1 MQKKNFCPYCGAKL
15 SGEVRFCPQCGK
27 KLEDDSINNSEEVSQ
42 EESIEENIP
51 EQHSSEEIVSDNTPK
66 KQNEGNEIPEEFP
79 DGLDEN
85 PSGIKKSKTS
95 VFIKII
101 IGIVVAGLLFGLG
114 YKLFDVVDN
123 KKAQKQAETKK
134 EDTKKTPEKESN
146 SKKIGDQTFHTN
158 IKGIGEAEFI
168 SNTPNTN
175 ESKYADATFEIEK
188 DGKTYEKL
196 PGYEKNN
203 IRKDKVFQSVDAVSF
218 QDCNSDNADDIII
231 INSYKVNKNVK
242 TESRIYI
249 QGSDQK
255 FTLDKDLS
263 TRVNENGSLATV
275 ADIVDYLKQEESNT
289 AEISSKSEQKNSG
302 QEASS
307 DEWKQE
313 ESNTAEISFKS
324 EQKNSG
330 QEASSDEWKQAYINW
345 VNQRPD
351 WTYVL
356 FDVNGDDI
364 PEIAAHSGNMAD
376 GGAVGTYANGKVQE
390 IPIARGGLISVQG
403 QNVVDNSDGHMGRYY
418 DYVYKI
424 DDGRWVQI
432 GDGEYGDDGD
442 TTMET
447 DKYGN
452 STIKFVYT
460 WNGEKVSEDEYS
472 ANLKKLIDV
481 DLADDIGYQ
490 EVSSSEIISQIRN
503 YTNDNKIILKQE
515 DGK

>member
-15 SGEVRFCPQCGK
+15 SSEVRFCPQCGK

-42 EESIEENIP
+42 EESIGENIP
-51 EQHSSEEIVSDNTPK
+51 EQHSSGEIVSDNTPK
-66 KQNEGNEIPEEFP
+66 KQNEGNEITEEFP

-85 PSGIKKSKTS
+85 PSGIKKSKTP
-95 VFIKII
+95 VFIKSI

-134 EDTKKTPEKESN
+134 EDTKKIPEKESN

-158 IKGIGEAEFI
+158 IKGIGEVEFI

-231 INSYKVNKNVK
+231 INSYKENENVK
-242 TESRIYI
+242 IESRIYI

-263 TRVNENGSLATV
+263 TRVNENGLLATV

-289 AEISSKSEQKNSG
+289 AEISS
-302 QEASS
+302 
-307 DEWKQE
+307 
-313 ESNTAEISFKS
+313 KS

-403 QNVVDNSDGHMGRYY
+403 QNVVDNSDGHVGRYY
-418 DYVYKI
+418 DCVYKI

-481 DLADDIGYQ
+481 DLADEIGYQ

>member
-1 MQKKNFCPYCGAKL
+1 MQMKNFCPYCGAKL
-15 SGEVRFCPQCGK
+15 SSEVRFCPQCGK

-42 EESIEENIP
+42 EESIGENIP

-146 SKKIGDQTFHTN
+146 SKDTKKTPEKESNSKKIGDQTFHTN

-231 INSYKVNKNVK
+231 INSYKENENVK
-242 TESRIYI
+242 IESRIYI

-307 DEWKQE
+307 DEWKQ
-313 ESNTAEISFKS
+313 
-324 EQKNSG
+324 
-330 QEASSDEWKQAYINW
+330 AYINW

-351 WTYVL
+351 WTYEL

-418 DYVYKI
+418 DCVYKI

-481 DLADDIGYQ
+481 DLADEIGYQ
-490 EVSSSEIISQIRN
+490 EISSSEIISQIRN

>member
-15 SGEVRFCPQCGK
+15 SSEVRFCPQCGK

-42 EESIEENIP
+42 EESIGENIP

-134 EDTKKTPEKESN
+134 EDTKKTPEKESNSKDTKKTPEKESN

-263 TRVNENGSLATV
+263 TRVNENGLLATV

-289 AEISSKSEQKNSG
+289 AEISS
-302 QEASS
+302 
-307 DEWKQE
+307 
-313 ESNTAEISFKS
+313 KS

-403 QNVVDNSDGHMGRYY
+403 QNVVDNSDGHVGRYY
-418 DYVYKI
+418 DCVYKI

-481 DLADDIGYQ
+481 DLADEIGYQ
-490 EVSSSEIISQIRN
+490 EVSSSEIISQIRK

>member
-15 SGEVRFCPQCGK
+15 SSEVRFCPQCGK

-42 EESIEENIP
+42 EESIGENIP

-146 SKKIGDQTFHTN
+146 SKDTKKTPEKESNSKKIGDQTFHTN

-231 INSYKVNKNVK
+231 INSYKENENVK
-242 TESRIYI
+242 IESRIYI

-307 DEWKQE
+307 DEWKQ
-313 ESNTAEISFKS
+313 
-324 EQKNSG
+324 
-330 QEASSDEWKQAYINW
+330 AYINW
-345 VNQRPD
+345 VNQRLD

-403 QNVVDNSDGHMGRYY
+403 QNVVDNSDGHVGRYY

-481 DLADDIGYQ
+481 DLADEIGYQ

>member
-15 SGEVRFCPQCGK
+15 SSEVRFCPQCGK
-27 KLEDDSINNSEEVSQ
+27 KLEDDNINNSEEVSQ
-42 EESIEENIP
+42 EESIGENIP

-146 SKKIGDQTFHTN
+146 SKDTKKTPKKESNSKKIGDQTFHTN
-158 IKGIGEAEFI
+158 IKGIGEVEFI

-231 INSYKVNKNVK
+231 INSYKENENVK

-263 TRVNENGSLATV
+263 TRVNENGLLATV

-289 AEISSKSEQKNSG
+289 AEISS
-302 QEASS
+302 
-307 DEWKQE
+307 
-313 ESNTAEISFKS
+313 KS

-403 QNVVDNSDGHMGRYY
+403 QNVVDNSDGHVGRYY
-418 DYVYKI
+418 DCVYKI

-481 DLADDIGYQ
+481 DLADEIGYQ

>member
-1 MQKKNFCPYCGAKL
+1 M
-15 SGEVRFCPQCGK
+15 
-27 KLEDDSINNSEEVSQ
+27 
-42 EESIEENIP
+42 
-51 EQHSSEEIVSDNTPK
+51 
-66 KQNEGNEIPEEFP
+66 
-79 DGLDEN
+79 DEN

-231 INSYKVNKNVK
+231 INSYKENENVK

-263 TRVNENGSLATV
+263 TRVNENGSLTTV

-307 DEWKQE
+307 DEY
-313 ESNTAEISFKS
+313 
-324 EQKNSG
+324 
-330 QEASSDEWKQAYINW
+330 EWKQAYINW

-403 QNVVDNSDGHMGRYY
+403 QNVVDNSDGHVGRYY

-481 DLADDIGYQ
+481 DLADEIGYQ

>member
-51 EQHSSEEIVSDNTPK
+51 EQHSSGEIVSDNTPK
-66 KQNEGNEIPEEFP
+66 KKNEGNEITEEFP

-85 PSGIKKSKTS
+85 PSGIKKSKTP
-95 VFIKII
+95 VFIKSI

-134 EDTKKTPEKESN
+134 EDTKKIPEKESN

-158 IKGIGEAEFI
+158 IKGIGEVEFI

-231 INSYKVNKNVK
+231 INSYKENENVK
-242 TESRIYI
+242 IESRIYI

-289 AEISSKSEQKNSG
+289 AEISS
-302 QEASS
+302 
-307 DEWKQE
+307 
-313 ESNTAEISFKS
+313 KS

-403 QNVVDNSDGHMGRYY
+403 QNVVDNSDGHVGRYY

-481 DLADDIGYQ
+481 DLADEIGYQ

>member
-15 SGEVRFCPQCGK
+15 SSEVRFCPQCGK

-42 EESIEENIP
+42 EESIGENIP

-66 KQNEGNEIPEEFP
+66 KQNEGNEISEEFP

-85 PSGIKKSKTS
+85 PSGIKKSKTP
-95 VFIKII
+95 VFIKSI

-134 EDTKKTPEKESN
+134 EDTKKIPEKESN

-158 IKGIGEAEFI
+158 IKGIGEVEFI

-218 QDCNSDNADDIII
+218 QNCNSDNADDIII
-231 INSYKVNKNVK
+231 INSYKENENVK

-263 TRVNENGSLATV
+263 TRVNENGSLTTV

-289 AEISSKSEQKNSG
+289 AEISS
-302 QEASS
+302 
-307 DEWKQE
+307 
-313 ESNTAEISFKS
+313 KS

-390 IPIARGGLISVQG
+390 IPIARCGLISVQG

-481 DLADDIGYQ
+481 DLADEIGYQ

>member
-15 SGEVRFCPQCGK
+15 SSEVRFCPQCGK

-42 EESIEENIP
+42 EESIGENIP

-146 SKKIGDQTFHTN
+146 SKDTKKTPEKESNSKKIGDQTFHTN

-231 INSYKVNKNVK
+231 INSYKENENVK
-242 TESRIYI
+242 IESRIYI

-263 TRVNENGSLATV
+263 TRVNENGSLTTV

-289 AEISSKSEQKNSG
+289 AEISSKSEQKNS
-302 QEASS
+302 A
-307 DEWKQE
+307 
-313 ESNTAEISFKS
+313 
-324 EQKNSG
+324 

-356 FDVNGDDI
+356 IDVNGDDI

-403 QNVVDNSDGHMGRYY
+403 QNVVDNSDGHVGRYY
-418 DYVYKI
+418 DCVYKI

-481 DLADDIGYQ
+481 DLADEIGYQ

>member
-15 SGEVRFCPQCGK
+15 SSEVRFCPQCGK

-42 EESIEENIP
+42 EESIGENIP

-85 PSGIKKSKTS
+85 PSGIKKSKTP
-95 VFIKII
+95 VFIKSI
-101 IGIVVAGLLFGLG
+101 IGIVVAGVLFGLG

-134 EDTKKTPEKESN
+134 ENTKKIPEKESN

-158 IKGIGEAEFI
+158 IKGIGEVEFI

-231 INSYKVNKNVK
+231 INSYKENENVK

-307 DEWKQE
+307 DEWKE
-313 ESNTAEISFKS
+313 
-324 EQKNSG
+324 
-330 QEASSDEWKQAYINW
+330 AYINW

-390 IPIARGGLISVQG
+390 IPIARCGLISVQG

-432 GDGEYGDDGD
+432 GDGEYGDDKD

-481 DLADDIGYQ
+481 DLADEIGYQ

>member
-15 SGEVRFCPQCGK
+15 SSEVRFCPQCGK

-42 EESIEENIP
+42 EESIGENIP

-85 PSGIKKSKTS
+85 PSGIKKSKTP

-158 IKGIGEAEFI
+158 IKGIGEVEFI

-188 DGKTYEKL
+188 DGKTYEKF

-231 INSYKVNKNVK
+231 INSYKENENVK
-242 TESRIYI
+242 IESRIYI

-307 DEWKQE
+307 DEWKQ
-313 ESNTAEISFKS
+313 
-324 EQKNSG
+324 
-330 QEASSDEWKQAYINW
+330 AYINW

-351 WTYVL
+351 WIYVL

-403 QNVVDNSDGHMGRYY
+403 QNVVDNSDGHVGRYY

-481 DLADDIGYQ
+481 DLADEIGYQ

>member
-15 SGEVRFCPQCGK
+15 SSEVRFCPQCGK

-42 EESIEENIP
+42 EESIGENIP

-66 KQNEGNEIPEEFP
+66 KQNEGNEITEEFP

-85 PSGIKKSKTS
+85 PSEIKKSKTT

-101 IGIVVAGLLFGLG
+101 IGIVVAGVLFGLG

-158 IKGIGEAEFI
+158 IKGIGEVEFI

-231 INSYKVNKNVK
+231 INSYKENENVK

-307 DEWKQE
+307 DEWKE
-313 ESNTAEISFKS
+313 
-324 EQKNSG
+324 
-330 QEASSDEWKQAYINW
+330 AYINW

-403 QNVVDNSDGHMGRYY
+403 QNVVDNSDGHVGRYY
-418 DYVYKI
+418 DCVYKI

-481 DLADDIGYQ
+481 DLADEIGYQ

>member
-15 SGEVRFCPQCGK
+15 SSEVRFCPQCGK

-42 EESIEENIP
+42 EESIGENIP

-66 KQNEGNEIPEEFP
+66 KQNEGNEISEEFP

-85 PSGIKKSKTS
+85 PSGIKKSKTP
-95 VFIKII
+95 VFIKSI

-134 EDTKKTPEKESN
+134 EDTKKIPEKESN

-158 IKGIGEAEFI
+158 IKGIGEVEFI

-231 INSYKVNKNVK
+231 INSYKENENVK

-263 TRVNENGSLATV
+263 TRVNENGSLTTV

-289 AEISSKSEQKNSG
+289 AEISS
-302 QEASS
+302 
-307 DEWKQE
+307 
-313 ESNTAEISFKS
+313 KS

-390 IPIARGGLISVQG
+390 IPIARCGLISVQG

-418 DYVYKI
+418 DCVYKI
-424 DDGRWVQI
+424 DDGRWIQI
-432 GDGEYGDDGD
+432 GDGEYRDDGD

-481 DLADDIGYQ
+481 DLADEIGYQ

>member
-15 SGEVRFCPQCGK
+15 SSEVRFCPQCGK

-42 EESIEENIP
+42 EESIGENIP

-134 EDTKKTPEKESN
+134 EDTKKTPEKESNSKDTKKTPEKESN

-242 TESRIYI
+242 IESRIYI

-289 AEISSKSEQKNSG
+289 AEISS
-302 QEASS
+302 
-307 DEWKQE
+307 
-313 ESNTAEISFKS
+313 KS

-403 QNVVDNSDGHMGRYY
+403 QNVVDNSDGHVGRYY

-442 TTMET
+442 ITMET

-481 DLADDIGYQ
+481 DLADEIGYH

-515 DGK
+515 DAK

>member
-15 SGEVRFCPQCGK
+15 SSEVRFCPQCGK

-51 EQHSSEEIVSDNTPK
+51 EQHSSGEIVSDNTPK
-66 KQNEGNEIPEEFP
+66 KQNEGNEITEEFP

-85 PSGIKKSKTS
+85 PSVIKKSKTT

-158 IKGIGEAEFI
+158 IKGIGEVEFI

-188 DGKTYEKL
+188 DGKRYEKL

-231 INSYKVNKNVK
+231 INSYKENENVK

-307 DEWKQE
+307 DEWKQ
-313 ESNTAEISFKS
+313 
-324 EQKNSG
+324 
-330 QEASSDEWKQAYINW
+330 AYINW

-351 WTYVL
+351 WTYEL

-418 DYVYKI
+418 DCVYKI

-442 TTMET
+442 ITMET

-481 DLADDIGYQ
+481 DLADEIGYQ
-490 EVSSSEIISQIRN
+490 EISSSEIISQIRN

>member
-15 SGEVRFCPQCGK
+15 SSEVRFCPQCGK

-42 EESIEENIP
+42 EESIGENIP
-51 EQHSSEEIVSDNTPK
+51 EQHSSEEIVSDNTSK

-146 SKKIGDQTFHTN
+146 SKDTKKTPEKESNSKKIGDQTFHTN

-196 PGYEKNN
+196 PEYEKNN

-231 INSYKVNKNVK
+231 INSYKENENVK

-263 TRVNENGSLATV
+263 TRVNENGSLTTV

-289 AEISSKSEQKNSG
+289 AEISS
-302 QEASS
+302 
-307 DEWKQE
+307 
-313 ESNTAEISFKS
+313 KS

-390 IPIARGGLISVQG
+390 IPIARCGLISVQG

-432 GDGEYGDDGD
+432 GDGEYGDNGD

-481 DLADDIGYQ
+481 DLADEIGYQ
-490 EVSSSEIISQIRN
+490 EVSSSEIISQIRK

>member
-15 SGEVRFCPQCGK
+15 SSEVRFCPQCGK

-42 EESIEENIP
+42 EESIGENIP

-66 KQNEGNEIPEEFP
+66 KQNEGNEISEEFP

-134 EDTKKTPEKESN
+134 EDTKKTPEKESNSKDTKKTPEKESN

-231 INSYKVNKNVK
+231 INSYKENENVK
-242 TESRIYI
+242 IESRIYI

-289 AEISSKSEQKNSG
+289 AEISS
-302 QEASS
+302 
-307 DEWKQE
+307 
-313 ESNTAEISFKS
+313 KS

-472 ANLKKLIDV
+472 ANLKKMIDV

>member
-15 SGEVRFCPQCGK
+15 SSEVRFCPQCGK

-42 EESIEENIP
+42 EESIGENIP

-66 KQNEGNEIPEEFP
+66 KQNEGNEISEEFP

-85 PSGIKKSKTS
+85 PSGIRKSKTP
-95 VFIKII
+95 VFIKSI
-101 IGIVVAGLLFGLG
+101 IGIVVAGVLFGLG

-146 SKKIGDQTFHTN
+146 SKDTKKTPEKESNSKKFGDQTFHTN

-307 DEWKQE
+307 DEWKQ
-313 ESNTAEISFKS
+313 
-324 EQKNSG
+324 
-330 QEASSDEWKQAYINW
+330 AYINW

-403 QNVVDNSDGHMGRYY
+403 QNVVDNSDGHVGRYY
-418 DYVYKI
+418 DCVYKI

-432 GDGEYGDDGD
+432 GDGEYGDNGD

-481 DLADDIGYQ
+481 DLADVIGYQ
-490 EVSSSEIISQIRN
+490 GLSSSEIISQIQN
-503 YTNDNKIILKQE
+503 YTNDNKTILKQE

>member
-51 EQHSSEEIVSDNTPK
+51 EQHSSGEIVSDNTPK
-66 KQNEGNEIPEEFP
+66 KKNEGNEITEEFP

-85 PSGIKKSKTS
+85 PSGIKKSKTP
-95 VFIKII
+95 VFIKSI

-134 EDTKKTPEKESN
+134 EDTKKIPEKESN

-158 IKGIGEAEFI
+158 IKGIGEVEFI

-231 INSYKVNKNVK
+231 INSYKENENVK

-275 ADIVDYLKQEESNT
+275 ADIVDYLKQEESNA
-289 AEISSKSEQKNSG
+289 AEISS
-302 QEASS
+302 
-307 DEWKQE
+307 
-313 ESNTAEISFKS
+313 KS

-351 WTYVL
+351 WTYEL

-364 PEIAAHSGNMAD
+364 PEIAAIGTCMAD

-390 IPIARGGLISVQG
+390 IPIARCGLISVQG

-447 DKYGN
+447 DKYGK

-460 WNGEKVSEDEYS
+460 WNGGKVSEDEYS

-481 DLADDIGYQ
+481 DLADVIGYQ
-490 EVSSSEIISQIRN
+490 GLSSSEIISQIRN

>member
-15 SGEVRFCPQCGK
+15 SSEVRFCPQCGK

-42 EESIEENIP
+42 EESIGENIP

-66 KQNEGNEIPEEFP
+66 KQNEGNEISEEFP

-85 PSGIKKSKTS
+85 PSGIRKSKTP
-95 VFIKII
+95 VFIKSI
-101 IGIVVAGLLFGLG
+101 IGIVVAGVLFGLG

-134 EDTKKTPEKESN
+134 ENTKKIPEKESN

-158 IKGIGEAEFI
+158 IKGIGEVEFI

-231 INSYKVNKNVK
+231 INSYKENENVK

-263 TRVNENGSLATV
+263 TRVNENGSLTTV
-275 ADIVDYLKQEESNT
+275 ADIVDYLKQEEPNA
-289 AEISSKSEQKNSG
+289 AEKSSESRQVV
-302 QEASS
+302 SS

-313 ESNTAEISFKS
+313 
-324 EQKNSG
+324 
-330 QEASSDEWKQAYINW
+330 YINW

-390 IPIARGGLISVQG
+390 IPIARYGLISVQG

-424 DDGRWVQI
+424 DDGKWVQI
-432 GDGEYGDDGD
+432 GDGEYGDGGD
-442 TTMET
+442 ATVET
-447 DKYGN
+447 DEYGN
-452 STIKFVYT
+452 DIINFKYT
-460 WNGEKVSEDEYS
+460 WNGEEVSEDEYS
-472 ANLKKLIDV
+472 AKLKKVIDV
-481 DLADDIGYQ
+481 DLADEIGYQ
-490 EVSSSEIISQIRN
+490 EVSSSQIISQIQN
-503 YTNDNKIILKQE
+503 YTNDNKTILKQE

>member
-15 SGEVRFCPQCGK
+15 SGEVCFCPQCGK

>member
-42 EESIEENIP
+42 EESIGENIP

-85 PSGIKKSKTS
+85 PSGIKKSKTP

-158 IKGIGEAEFI
+158 IKGIGEVEFI

-231 INSYKVNKNVK
+231 INSYKENENVK
-242 TESRIYI
+242 IESRIYI

-289 AEISSKSEQKNSG
+289 AEISS
-302 QEASS
+302 
-307 DEWKQE
+307 
-313 ESNTAEISFKS
+313 KS

-390 IPIARGGLISVQG
+390 IPIARCGLISVQG

-432 GDGEYGDDGD
+432 GDGEYGDDKD

-481 DLADDIGYQ
+481 DLADEIGYQ

>member
-15 SGEVRFCPQCGK
+15 SSEVRFCPQCGK

-42 EESIEENIP
+42 EESIGENIP

-66 KQNEGNEIPEEFP
+66 KQNEGNEISEEFP

-85 PSGIKKSKTS
+85 PSGIKKSKTP
-95 VFIKII
+95 VFIKSI

-134 EDTKKTPEKESN
+134 EDTKKIPEKESNSKDTKKTPEKESN

-158 IKGIGEAEFI
+158 IKGIGEVEFI

-307 DEWKQE
+307 DEWKQ
-313 ESNTAEISFKS
+313 
-324 EQKNSG
+324 
-330 QEASSDEWKQAYINW
+330 AYINW

-351 WTYVL
+351 WTYEL

-364 PEIAAHSGNMAD
+364 PEIAAIGTCMAD

-390 IPIARGGLISVQG
+390 IPIARCGLISVQG

-447 DKYGN
+447 DKYGK

-481 DLADDIGYQ
+481 DLADVIGYQ
-490 EVSSSEIISQIRN
+490 GLSSSEIISQIRN

>member
-1 MQKKNFCPYCGAKL
+1 MMIKIYNYVEEKEMQKKNFCPYCGAKL
-15 SGEVRFCPQCGK
+15 SSEVRFCPQCGK

-42 EESIEENIP
+42 EESIGENIP

-66 KQNEGNEIPEEFP
+66 KQNEGNEISEEFP

-134 EDTKKTPEKESN
+134 EDTKKTPEKESNSKDTKKTPEKESN

-307 DEWKQE
+307 DEWKQ
-313 ESNTAEISFKS
+313 
-324 EQKNSG
+324 
-330 QEASSDEWKQAYINW
+330 AYINW

-403 QNVVDNSDGHMGRYY
+403 QNVVDNSDGHVGRYY
-418 DYVYKI
+418 DCVYKI

-432 GDGEYGDDGD
+432 GDGEYGDNGD

-481 DLADDIGYQ
+481 DLADEIGYQ
-490 EVSSSEIISQIRN
+490 EVSSSEIISQIRK

>member
-15 SGEVRFCPQCGK
+15 SSEVRFCPQCGK

-42 EESIEENIP
+42 EESIGENIP

-66 KQNEGNEIPEEFP
+66 KQNEGNEISEEFP

-85 PSGIKKSKTS
+85 PSGIKKSKTP
-95 VFIKII
+95 VFIKSI

-134 EDTKKTPEKESN
+134 EDTKKIPEKESN

-158 IKGIGEAEFI
+158 IKGIGEVEFI

-231 INSYKVNKNVK
+231 INSYKENENVK

-263 TRVNENGSLATV
+263 TRVNENGSLTTV

-307 DEWKQE
+307 DEWKQ
-313 ESNTAEISFKS
+313 
-324 EQKNSG
+324 
-330 QEASSDEWKQAYINW
+330 AYINW

-356 FDVNGDDI
+356 IDVNGDDI
-364 PEIAAHSGNMAD
+364 PEIATIGTCMAD
-376 GGAVGTYANGKVQE
+376 GGAVATYANGEVQE
-390 IPIARGGLISVQG
+390 LQTYRAGIFYMQG
-403 QNVVDNSDGHMGRYY
+403 QNAIDNEDGNMGNYY
-418 DYVYKI
+418 DRVFKI
-424 DDGRWVQI
+424 EDGKWVQI
-432 GDGEYGDDGD
+432 GDGAYGDESDDPVEIDEYGND
-442 TTMET
+442 TINF
-447 DKYGN
+447 K
-452 STIKFVYT
+452 YT
-460 WNGEKVSEDEYS
+460 WNGKDVSEEEYS
-472 ANLKKLIDV
+472 SNLGKVFNIDRAELISEQGIS
-481 DLADDIGYQ
+481 A
-490 EVSSSEIISQIRN
+490 SEIITQIQN
-503 YTNDNKIILKQE
+503 F
-515 DGK
+515 

>member
-15 SGEVRFCPQCGK
+15 SSEVRFCPQCGK

-42 EESIEENIP
+42 EESIGENIP

-85 PSGIKKSKTS
+85 PSGIKKSKTP
-95 VFIKII
+95 VFIKSI

-158 IKGIGEAEFI
+158 IKGIGEVEFI

-231 INSYKVNKNVK
+231 INSYKENENVK

-307 DEWKQE
+307 DEWKQ
-313 ESNTAEISFKS
+313 
-324 EQKNSG
+324 
-330 QEASSDEWKQAYINW
+330 AYINW

-356 FDVNGDDI
+356 IDVNGDDI

-403 QNVVDNSDGHMGRYY
+403 QNVVDNSDGHVGRYY

-481 DLADDIGYQ
+481 DLADEIGYQ

>member
-15 SGEVRFCPQCGK
+15 SSEVRFCPQCGK

-42 EESIEENIP
+42 EESIGENIP
-51 EQHSSEEIVSDNTPK
+51 EQHSSGEIVSDNTPK
-66 KQNEGNEIPEEFP
+66 KQNEGNEITEEFP

-85 PSGIKKSKTS
+85 PSGIKKSKTP
-95 VFIKII
+95 VFIKSI

-134 EDTKKTPEKESN
+134 EDTKKIPEKESN

-158 IKGIGEAEFI
+158 IKGIGEVEFI

-231 INSYKVNKNVK
+231 INSYKENENVK
-242 TESRIYI
+242 IESRIYI

-263 TRVNENGSLATV
+263 TRVNENGLLATV

-307 DEWKQE
+307 DEWKE
-313 ESNTAEISFKS
+313 
-324 EQKNSG
+324 
-330 QEASSDEWKQAYINW
+330 AYINW

-390 IPIARGGLISVQG
+390 IPIARCGLISVQG

-418 DYVYKI
+418 DCVYKI

-481 DLADDIGYQ
+481 DLADEIGYQ

>member
-15 SGEVRFCPQCGK
+15 SSEVRFCPQCGK

-42 EESIEENIP
+42 EESIGENIP

-134 EDTKKTPEKESN
+134 EDTKKIPEKESN

-158 IKGIGEAEFI
+158 IKGIGEVEFI

-231 INSYKVNKNVK
+231 INSYKENENVK

-307 DEWKQE
+307 DEWKE
-313 ESNTAEISFKS
+313 
-324 EQKNSG
+324 
-330 QEASSDEWKQAYINW
+330 AYINW

-403 QNVVDNSDGHMGRYY
+403 QNVVDNSDGHVGRYY
-418 DYVYKI
+418 DCVYKI

-432 GDGEYGDDGD
+432 GDGEYGDNGD

-481 DLADDIGYQ
+481 DLADEIGYQ
-490 EVSSSEIISQIRN
+490 EVSSSEIISQIRK

>member
-15 SGEVRFCPQCGK
+15 SSEVRFCPQCGK

-42 EESIEENIP
+42 EESIGENIP
-51 EQHSSEEIVSDNTPK
+51 EQHSSGEIVSDNTPK
-66 KQNEGNEIPEEFP
+66 KQNEGNEITEEFP

-85 PSGIKKSKTS
+85 PSGIKKSKTP
-95 VFIKII
+95 VFIKSI

-134 EDTKKTPEKESN
+134 EDTKKIPEKESN

-158 IKGIGEAEFI
+158 IKGIGEVEFI

-203 IRKDKVFQSVDAVSF
+203 IRKDKVFQGVDAVSF

-231 INSYKVNKNVK
+231 INSYKENENVK
-242 TESRIYI
+242 IESRIYI

-263 TRVNENGSLATV
+263 TRVNENGLLATV

-289 AEISSKSEQKNSG
+289 AEISS
-302 QEASS
+302 
-307 DEWKQE
+307 
-313 ESNTAEISFKS
+313 KS

-403 QNVVDNSDGHMGRYY
+403 QNVVDNSDGHVGRYY
-418 DYVYKI
+418 DCVYKI

-432 GDGEYGDDGD
+432 GDGDYGDDGD

-481 DLADDIGYQ
+481 DLADEIGYQ

>member
-15 SGEVRFCPQCGK
+15 SSEVRFCPQCGK

-42 EESIEENIP
+42 EESIGENIP

-66 KQNEGNEIPEEFP
+66 KQNEGNEISEEFP

-85 PSGIKKSKTS
+85 PSGIKKSKTP
-95 VFIKII
+95 VFIKSI

-158 IKGIGEAEFI
+158 IKGIGEVEFI

-196 PGYEKNN
+196 PEYEKNN
-203 IRKDKVFQSVDAVSF
+203 IRKDKVFQSVVAVSF

-231 INSYKVNKNVK
+231 INSYKENENVK

-307 DEWKQE
+307 DEWKQ
-313 ESNTAEISFKS
+313 
-324 EQKNSG
+324 
-330 QEASSDEWKQAYINW
+330 AYINW

-351 WTYVL
+351 WTYEL

-418 DYVYKI
+418 DCVYKI

-442 TTMET
+442 ITMET

-481 DLADDIGYQ
+481 DLADEIGYQ
-490 EVSSSEIISQIRN
+490 EISSSEIISQIRN

>member
-15 SGEVRFCPQCGK
+15 SSEVRFCPQCGK

-42 EESIEENIP
+42 EESIGENIP
-51 EQHSSEEIVSDNTPK
+51 EQHSSGEIVSDNTPK
-66 KQNEGNEIPEEFP
+66 KQNEGNEITEEFP

-85 PSGIKKSKTS
+85 PSEIKKSKTT

-134 EDTKKTPEKESN
+134 ENTKKIPEKESN

-158 IKGIGEAEFI
+158 IKGIGEVEFI

-231 INSYKVNKNVK
+231 INSYKENENVK

-307 DEWKQE
+307 DEWKE
-313 ESNTAEISFKS
+313 
-324 EQKNSG
+324 
-330 QEASSDEWKQAYINW
+330 AYINW

-403 QNVVDNSDGHMGRYY
+403 QNVVDNSDGHVGRYY
-418 DYVYKI
+418 DCVYKI

-432 GDGEYGDDGD
+432 GDGEYGDNGD

-481 DLADDIGYQ
+481 DLADEIGYQ
-490 EVSSSEIISQIRN
+490 EVSSSEIISQIRK

>member
-15 SGEVRFCPQCGK
+15 SSEVRFCPQCGK

-51 EQHSSEEIVSDNTPK
+51 EQHSSGEIVLDNTPK
-66 KQNEGNEIPEEFP
+66 KKNEGNEIPEEFP

-85 PSGIKKSKTS
+85 PSGIKKSKTP

-158 IKGIGEAEFI
+158 IKGIGEVEFI

-307 DEWKQE
+307 DEWKQ
-313 ESNTAEISFKS
+313 
-324 EQKNSG
+324 
-330 QEASSDEWKQAYINW
+330 AYINW

-403 QNVVDNSDGHMGRYY
+403 QNVVDNSDGHVGRYY
-418 DYVYKI
+418 DCVYKI

-432 GDGEYGDDGD
+432 GDGEYGDNGD

-481 DLADDIGYQ
+481 DLADEIGYQ
-490 EVSSSEIISQIRN
+490 EVSSSEIISQIRK

>member
-51 EQHSSEEIVSDNTPK
+51 EQHSSGEIVSDNTPK
-66 KQNEGNEIPEEFP
+66 KKNEGNEITEEFP

-85 PSGIKKSKTS
+85 PSGIKKSKTP

-158 IKGIGEAEFI
+158 IKGIGEVEFI

-188 DGKTYEKL
+188 DGKTYEKF

-231 INSYKVNKNVK
+231 INSYKENENVK
-242 TESRIYI
+242 IESRIYI

-307 DEWKQE
+307 DEWKQ
-313 ESNTAEISFKS
+313 
-324 EQKNSG
+324 
-330 QEASSDEWKQAYINW
+330 AYINW

-351 WTYVL
+351 WIYVL

-403 QNVVDNSDGHMGRYY
+403 QNVVDNSDGHVGRYY

-481 DLADDIGYQ
+481 DLADEIGYQ
-490 EVSSSEIISQIRN
+490 EVSSSEIITQIQN
-503 YTNDNKIILKQE
+503 F
-515 DGK
+515 

>member
-51 EQHSSEEIVSDNTPK
+51 EQHSSGEIVSDNTPK
-66 KQNEGNEIPEEFP
+66 KKNEGNEITEEFP

-85 PSGIKKSKTS
+85 PSGIKKSKTP

-134 EDTKKTPEKESN
+134 ENTKKIPEKESN

-158 IKGIGEAEFI
+158 IKGIGEVEFI

-263 TRVNENGSLATV
+263 TRVNENGSLTTV
-275 ADIVDYLKQEESNT
+275 ADIVDYLKQEEPNA
-289 AEISSKSEQKNSG
+289 AEKSSESRQVV
-302 QEASS
+302 SS

-313 ESNTAEISFKS
+313 
-324 EQKNSG
+324 
-330 QEASSDEWKQAYINW
+330 YINW

-390 IPIARGGLISVQG
+390 IPIARYGLISVQG

-424 DDGRWVQI
+424 DDGKWVQI
-432 GDGEYGDDGD
+432 GDGEYGDGGD
-442 TTMET
+442 ATVET
-447 DKYGN
+447 DEYGN
-452 STIKFVYT
+452 DTINFKYT
-460 WNGEKVSEDEYS
+460 WNGEEVSEDEYS
-472 ANLKKLIDV
+472 AKLKKVIDV
-481 DLADDIGYQ
+481 DLADEIGYQ
-490 EVSSSEIISQIRN
+490 EVSSSQIISQIQN
-503 YTNDNKIILKQE
+503 YTNDNKTILKQE

>member
-15 SGEVRFCPQCGK
+15 SSEVRFCPQCGK

-42 EESIEENIP
+42 EESIGENIP

-66 KQNEGNEIPEEFP
+66 KQNEGNEISEEFP

-85 PSGIKKSKTS
+85 PSGIRKSKTP
-95 VFIKII
+95 VFIKSI
-101 IGIVVAGLLFGLG
+101 IGIVVAGVLFGLG

-134 EDTKKTPEKESN
+134 ENTKKIPEKESN

-158 IKGIGEAEFI
+158 IKGIGEVEFI

-175 ESKYADATFEIEK
+175 ESKYADATFEIER

-307 DEWKQE
+307 DEWKE
-313 ESNTAEISFKS
+313 
-324 EQKNSG
+324 
-330 QEASSDEWKQAYINW
+330 AYINW

-390 IPIARGGLISVQG
+390 IPIARCGLISVQG

-418 DYVYKI
+418 DCVYKI

-432 GDGEYGDDGD
+432 GDGEYGDNGD

-481 DLADDIGYQ
+481 DLADEIGYQ

>member
-15 SGEVRFCPQCGK
+15 SSEVRFCPQCGK
-27 KLEDDSINNSEEVSQ
+27 KLEDDIINNSEEVSQ
-42 EESIEENIP
+42 EESIGENIP

-66 KQNEGNEIPEEFP
+66 KQNEGNEISEEFP

-85 PSGIKKSKTS
+85 PSGIKKSKTP
-95 VFIKII
+95 VFIKSI
-101 IGIVVAGLLFGLG
+101 IGIVVAGVLFGLG

-134 EDTKKTPEKESN
+134 ENTKKIPEKESN

-158 IKGIGEAEFI
+158 IKGIGEVEFI

-231 INSYKVNKNVK
+231 INSYKENENVK

-255 FTLDKDLS
+255 FTLDKELS
-263 TRVNENGSLATV
+263 TKVNENGSLTTV
-275 ADIVDYLKQEESNT
+275 TDIVDYLKQEEPNA
-289 AEISSKSEQKNSG
+289 AEKSSESRQVV
-302 QEASS
+302 SS

-313 ESNTAEISFKS
+313 
-324 EQKNSG
+324 
-330 QEASSDEWKQAYINW
+330 YINW

-390 IPIARGGLISVQG
+390 IPIARYGLISVQG

-424 DDGRWVQI
+424 DDGKWVQI
-432 GDGEYGDDGD
+432 GDGEYGDGGD
-442 TTMET
+442 ATVET
-447 DKYGN
+447 DEYGN
-452 STIKFVYT
+452 DTINFKYT
-460 WNGEKVSEDEYS
+460 WNGEEVSEDEYS
-472 ANLKKLIDV
+472 AKLKKVIDV
-481 DLADDIGYQ
+481 DLADEIGYQ
-490 EVSSSEIISQIRN
+490 EVSSSEIISQIQN
-503 YTNDNKIILKQE
+503 YTNDNKTILKQE

>member
-51 EQHSSEEIVSDNTPK
+51 EQHSSGEIVSDNTPK
-66 KQNEGNEIPEEFP
+66 KKNEENEITEEFP

-85 PSGIKKSKTS
+85 PSGIKKSKTP

-114 YKLFDVVDN
+114 YKLFDVADN
-123 KKAQKQAETKK
+123 KKAQKQAEAKK

-158 IKGIGEAEFI
+158 IKGIGEVEFI

-307 DEWKQE
+307 DEWKE
-313 ESNTAEISFKS
+313 
-324 EQKNSG
+324 
-330 QEASSDEWKQAYINW
+330 AYINW

-403 QNVVDNSDGHMGRYY
+403 QNVVDNSDGHVGRYY
-418 DYVYKI
+418 DCVYKI

-481 DLADDIGYQ
+481 DLADEIGYQ

>member
-15 SGEVRFCPQCGK
+15 SSEVRFCPQCGK

-51 EQHSSEEIVSDNTPK
+51 EQHSSGEIVSDNTPK
-66 KQNEGNEIPEEFP
+66 KQNEGNEITEEFP

-85 PSGIKKSKTS
+85 PSEIKKSKTT

-263 TRVNENGSLATV
+263 TRVNENGSLTTV

-289 AEISSKSEQKNSG
+289 AEISS
-302 QEASS
+302 
-307 DEWKQE
+307 
-313 ESNTAEISFKS
+313 KS

-403 QNVVDNSDGHMGRYY
+403 QNVVDNSDGHVGRYY
-418 DYVYKI
+418 DCVYKI

-432 GDGEYGDDGD
+432 GDGEYGDNGD

-481 DLADDIGYQ
+481 DLADEIGYQ
-490 EVSSSEIISQIRN
+490 EVSSSEIISQIRK

>member
-15 SGEVRFCPQCGK
+15 SSEVRFCPQCGK

-85 PSGIKKSKTS
+85 PSGIKKSKTP

-146 SKKIGDQTFHTN
+146 SKKIGNQTFHTN
-158 IKGIGEAEFI
+158 IKGIGEVEFI

-231 INSYKVNKNVK
+231 INSYKENENVK

-263 TRVNENGSLATV
+263 TRVNENGSLTTV

-307 DEWKQE
+307 DEWKQ
-313 ESNTAEISFKS
+313 
-324 EQKNSG
+324 
-330 QEASSDEWKQAYINW
+330 AYINW

-351 WTYVL
+351 WTYEL

-376 GGAVGTYANGKVQE
+376 GGAVGSYANGKVQE

-418 DYVYKI
+418 DCVYKI

-442 TTMET
+442 ITMET

-481 DLADDIGYQ
+481 DLADEIGYQ
-490 EVSSSEIISQIRN
+490 EISSSEIISQIRN

>member
-15 SGEVRFCPQCGK
+15 SSEVRFCPQCGK
-27 KLEDDSINNSEEVSQ
+27 KLEDDSINNSEEF
-42 EESIEENIP
+42 
-51 EQHSSEEIVSDNTPK
+51 SDDPN
-66 KQNEGNEIPEEFP
+66 
-79 DGLDEN
+79 EN
-85 PSGIKKSKTS
+85 PPEDKKAKMPL
-95 VFIKII
+95 FIKII
-101 IGIVVAGLLFGLG
+101 IGIVVVGLLFGLG
-114 YKLFDVVDN
+114 YKLFDVADN

-158 IKGIGEAEFI
+158 IKGIGEVEFI

-188 DGKTYEKL
+188 DGKTYEKF

-231 INSYKVNKNVK
+231 INSYKENENVK
-242 TESRIYI
+242 IESRIYI

-307 DEWKQE
+307 DEWKQ
-313 ESNTAEISFKS
+313 
-324 EQKNSG
+324 
-330 QEASSDEWKQAYINW
+330 AYINW

-351 WTYVL
+351 WIYVL

-403 QNVVDNSDGHMGRYY
+403 QNVVDNSDGHVGRYY

-442 TTMET
+442 ITMET

-481 DLADDIGYQ
+481 DLADEIGYQ
-490 EVSSSEIISQIRN
+490 EISSSEIISQIRN